1 MTALLKPT
9 RSAPTL
15 TTVAPVAPP
24 LGLTLLITAR
34 QTLLILIILGVVA
47 VGLGYGWTLHS
58 QQQWAEEYQQLQ
70 NLTQSSQ
77 KLAWATA
84 QLEGQLSPE
93 QSGPLVPPKPDQ
105 MLVMPPAPS
114 RPQRTVPSR
123 APSLMPQ
130 SLAY

>member
-15 TTVAPVAPP
+15 TAVAPVAPP
-24 LGLTLLITAR
+24 LLLTLLIAAR
-34 QTLLILIILGVVA
+34 QTLLTLVILGVVA

-58 QQQWAEEYQQLQ
+58 QQRWAEEYQQLQ

-93 QSGPLVPPKPDQ
+93 QPGNLVPPKPEQ
-105 MLVMPPAPS
+105 MLVIPPAPA
-114 RPQRTVPSR
+114 RPQRTVPNR
-123 APSLMPQ
+123 GV
-130 SLAY
+130 SLAPQPLAY